1 MSRLK
6 GGDWEPAAEI
16 LSRVFGLRG
25 EGSLDAISVSERP
38 ICNQTF

>member
-16 LSRVFGLRG
+16 LSPRFFAG
-25 EGSLDAISVSERP
+25 EGSRRHLGVGFFSDELSKI
-38 ICNQTF
+38 